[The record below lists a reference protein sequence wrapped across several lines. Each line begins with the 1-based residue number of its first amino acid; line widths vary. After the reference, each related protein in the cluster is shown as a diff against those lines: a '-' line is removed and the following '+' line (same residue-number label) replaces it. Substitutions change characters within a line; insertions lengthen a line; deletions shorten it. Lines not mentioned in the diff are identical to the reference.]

1 MKAPLKW
8 LGEHVDLTGLTA
20 TEVAARLNVTGTEL
34 DRLLHHGVETPERIV
49 VGKVLTCEPHPDAD
63 RLRVTTVDIG
73 GDEPSQIVCGAP
85 NVAAGQTVAVA
96 TVGAVMPGGMKIKKA
111 KLRGQESRGMICSA
125 RELGIGEEHDGI
137 LALNEV
143 LDGVEAVAPG
153 TPLTTLLEHGDDV
166 LDLEIT
172 PNRPDCLGLYGIAR
186 EVAAAT
192 GAALRPAP
200 WTAAGAEAM
209 GSTAEPGE
217 DATEGATAGVDPAGD
232 AIDGFSLEV
241 TTSRCPRFTL
251 RLFEDVVIGPSPLWV
266 QARLSA
272 AGVRPINNV
281 VDVTNY
287 VMLVTGQPL
296 HAFDADRVAGGS
308 LTVREATEGEE
319 LETLDGVTRTLKA
332 GELVIDDAEGPT
344 SLAAVMGGAR
354 SEVHDGTTRVLLEV
368 ASWDGPTIHRTAH
381 RLDLFSEAASRN
393 AKGLAPEQV
402 DWAQALATRLLRETA
417 GATRVGG
424 TLAAG
429 SWNPAVVPPPLSVRE
444 ARVERILGTP
454 VARPRQTELLDALG
468 FSVTDAEPDAPA
480 GTGTLQVVVPAE
492 RRADV
497 TREIDLIEEIAR
509 LGVVADL
516 EPTLPTRRRTV
527 AARLTPRQR
536 ARRRTE
542 DVLVGRGL
550 QEVVGWSFTD
560 AGAPG
565 RLGLAPDDPRAQ
577 AVVLDNPLS
586 EDQAVLRP
594 SILVSLLDVARH
606 NRTRGVDGLRIFET
620 GTVFRDQPDPHRPDM
635 PYEHLAIAAL
645 VQDDVFAAK
654 GLLEAL
660 MDGLRIDA
668 WSVEATDEIAFLHP
682 GRAARIVVGTG
693 DDAAVVGLLG
703 EVHPRVADRW
713 DLPRVATFLID
724 LDGLLPR
731 VPEQRP
737 FRPVGA
743 FPDARFDLAV
753 LVGDDVTAAKVVAV
767 ARKAGGALL
776 EDVSVFDAYRGKG
789 VPEGQVSLALHVRLR
804 AADRTLTEDEI
815 GGTRGKI
822 VDALAEQVGGV
833 LRG

>member
-1 MKAPLKW
+1 MKAPLSW
-8 LGEHVDLTGLTA
+8 LGEYVDLDGRDA

-34 DRLLHHGVETPERIV
+34 DRLIHHGVETPERIL
-49 VGKVLTCEPHPDAD
+49 VGRVLTCEPHPDAD

-73 GDEPSQIVCGAP
+73 ADEPSQIVCGAP
-85 NVAAGQTVAVA
+85 NVAAGLVVGVA
-96 TVGAVMPGGMKIKKA
+96 TVGAVMPGGLKIKKA
-111 KLRGQESRGMICSA
+111 KLRGVASNGMICSA

-137 LALNEV
+137 LALDAV
-143 LDGVEAVAPG
+143 LPGAAEIAPG
-153 TPLTTLLEHGDDV
+153 TPLTDVLAHADDV

-186 EVAAAT
+186 EVAASS

-200 WTAAGAEAM
+200 WTAAGAEAA
-209 GSTAEPGE
+209 GTTAGPGE
-217 DATEGATAGVDPAGD
+217 DATEGTTAATDAAGD
-232 AIDGFSLEV
+232 AIEGFSLV
-241 TTSRCPRFTL
+241 VRTPRCPRFTL
-251 RLFEDVVIGPSPLWV
+251 RLFEGVVIGPSPLWM

-272 AGVRPINNV
+272 AGMRPINNV
-281 VDVTNY
+281 VDITNY

-296 HAFDADRVAGGS
+296 HAFDADRVAGGT
-308 LTVREATEGEE
+308 LIVREAEDGEQ
-319 LETLDGVTRTLKA
+319 LGTLDGTTRTLKA
-332 GELVIDDAEGPT
+332 GELVIDDADGPT

-354 SEVHDGTTRVLLEV
+354 SEVHEGTTRVLLEV

-402 DWAQALATRLLRETA
+402 DWSQALATRLLRETV
-417 GATRVGG
+417 GARRVGG
-424 TLAAG
+424 TLSAG
-429 SWNPAVVPPPLSVRE
+429 TWNPAVVLPPLSVRE

-454 VARPRQTELLDALG
+454 VPRPRQTELLDALG

-480 GTGTLQVVVPAE
+480 GTGTLQIVVPAE

-497 TREIDLIEEIAR
+497 TREIDVIEEIAR

-516 EPTLPTRRRTV
+516 EPTLPTRRRAA

-536 ARRRTE
+536 ARRRVE

-560 AGAPG
+560 AGAAG
-565 RLGLAPDDPRAQ
+565 RLGLSEDDPRSA

-594 SILVSLLDVARH
+594 SILISLLDIARH
-606 NRTRGVDGLRIFET
+606 NRTRGVDALRIFET
-620 GTVFRDQPDPHRPDM
+620 GTVFRDAPDPDRPDM
-635 PYEHLAIAAL
+635 PYEHLAVAAL
-645 VQDDVFAAK
+645 VQDDLFAAK

-660 MDGLRIDA
+660 MGALRIDDWA
-668 WSVEATDEIAFLHP
+668 VEATDEVAFLHP
-682 GRAARIVVGTG
+682 GRSARVTVGP
-693 DDAAVVGLLG
+693 DATVVGLLG
-703 EVHPRVADRW
+703 EVHPRVAGRW
-713 DLPRVATFLID
+713 DLPQVATFLID
-724 LDGLLPR
+724 LDKLLPLA
-731 VPEQRP
+731 PEART

-753 LVGDDVTAAKVVAV
+753 LVAEEVTAAQVVAV

-789 VPEGQVSLALHVRLR
+789 VPDGQVSLALHVRLR
-804 AADRTLTEDEI
+804 AADRTLAEDEI
-815 GGTRGKI
+815 GGTRDKI
-822 VDALAEQVGGV
+822 VGALSQKVGGV